1 MVMLAYGH
9 GLRVSELVS
18 AQWWREHIP
27 LTSTTVNLKDGWI
40 WIKRAKGSKSG
51 QHNLRK
57 CEMTE
62 LRAMLKELK
71 KANPDYKQ
79 VGNVFRNER
88 SKAASIT
95 GNAFHKILARAGQ
108 AANLGFPVHPHM
120 LRHAC
125 GHKMLNVD
133 KTDVVLV
140 QEWLGHRNIRHTQHY
155 AKVDPARLEGLWK
168 D

>member
-18 AQWWREHIP
+18 AVWWRENIP
-27 LTSTTVNLKDGWI
+27 LLNTTINLRDGWI

-62 LRAMLKELK
+62 LRAMVKELK
-71 KANPDYKQ
+71 KDRDYKQ
-79 VGNVFRNER
+79 VGGVFRSER
-88 SKAASIT
+88 SGSAVSA
-95 GNAFHKILARAGQ
+95 NAFFKILARAGQ

-133 KTDVVLV
+133 LTDVVLV